1 VFCTQA
7 VSPGL
12 IAQSAFDP
20 HCRQAFGVLDVT
32 QMGVGS
38 AQCVLL
44 LHGSH
49 TLATQAR
56 FGAAQSVSVA
66 H

>member
-12 IAQSAFDP
+12 IAQSILEA
-20 HCRQAFGVLDVT
+20 HCRHTLGLLLVT
-32 QMGVGS
+32 QTGVGS

-44 LHGSH
+44 LQASH
-49 TLATQAR
+49 TLATHAR